1 MSGGRGTKVLVG
13 NCGSSTI
20 KIEVFTIPDCVSI
33 AHGLLERIGSMD
45 SRYRQRR
52 RQADGNFVEEIHQKP
67 IPDHRAGFEFIQQVN
82 AADRIIKANSELF
95 GIGHRIVHGGE
106 KFREPTLI
114 DKDVMNTIRKL
125 IPLAPLHNPSNL
137 HGIEAALE
145 RFPDVP
151 QVAVFD
157 TAFHQTLPP
166 HAFHYGL
173 PFEFYTKHGVRRYG
187 FHGISHIYVGTEAA
201 HFLGK
206 PWEETNLITLHLGNG
221 VSATAIRNG
230 QSIDT
235 SMGFTP
241 LEGLLMGTRC
251 GDMDPA
257 LHFYLLRQAGKPPE
271 ELEEIINAQS
281 GLKGICGVSDMREI
295 QHQASQGNKQARLA
309 IDMFCY
315 RLKKYIGAYAAVLDR
330 VDAIV
335 FTGGIGENSSVV
347 RERTCTDLENL
358 GIILDRE
365 KNEKSDS
372 SARAIHRQESP
383 VAILVIPTDEELEIA
398 RETIA
403 TIEKTLKNIKC
414 QRGKPGFT

>member
-1 MSGGRGTKVLVG
+1 MKRETGTQVLVG
-13 NCGSSTI
+13 NCGSSTV

-33 AHGLLERIGSMD
+33 THGLLERIGSPD

-52 RQADGNFVEEIHQKP
+52 RQPDGTFIEEIHQKP
-67 IPDHRAGFEFIQQVN
+67 IPDHRAGFDFIKQVN
-82 AADRIIKANSELF
+82 ASDRIIKDDSELF

-106 KFREPTLI
+106 KFCEPTLI
-114 DKDVMNTIRKL
+114 DKNVMSTIQEL

-166 HAFHYGL
+166 YAFHYGL

-187 FHGISHIYVGTEAA
+187 FHGTSHIYVGTEAA
-201 HFLGK
+201 RLLGK

-230 QSIDT
+230 ESIDT

-257 LHFYLLRQAGKPPE
+257 LHFYLLKQTGISPE
-271 ELEEIINAQS
+271 ELEKIINSQS

-295 QHQASQGNKQARLA
+295 QHQASQGNEQARLA
-309 IDMFCY
+309 IEMFCY

-335 FTGGIGENSSVV
+335 FTGGIGENSSIV
-347 RERTCTDLENL
+347 REKTCDGLENL

-365 KNEKSDS
+365 ENECASGT
-372 SARAIHRQESP
+372 AAAINSQGSP
-383 VAILVIPTDEELEIA
+383 IAILVIPTDEELEIA
-398 RETIA
+398 RETIS
-403 TIEKTLKNIKC
+403 TIEKTLKNRK
-414 QRGKPGFT
+414 